1 MVIGLYV
8 VGVLSLLVGG
18 YGIYSGIMMDTAVET
33 GEGLAAVA
41 NLQLMHVQSAN
52 LILGCAFWIIAAITL
67 SSGAIIEAI
76 RARRGN
82 ND

>member
-18 YGIYSGIMMDTAVET
+18 YGIYSGVMMDTSVDA
-33 GEGLAAVA
+33 GAGLAAVA

-52 LILGCAFWIIAAITL
+52 LILGCAFWLIAAITL

-76 RARRGN
+76 QAKRKV
-82 ND
+82 DD